1 MSTTT
6 TLVAFCS
13 QCFSKQMIMCRK
25 DTEPLYWFVCSLCG
39 AETAQVTT
47 LNAVNALTL
56 WVPIDALLDAPQI
69 AT

>member
-39 AETAQVTT
+39 AETAQVPT
-47 LNAVNALTL
+47 LVQVSELVR
-56 WVPIDALLDAPQI
+56 WVQIDALLE
-69 AT
+69 

>member
-25 DTEPLYWFVCSLCG
+25 DDASGYPQEYWFVCTDCP
-39 AETAQVTT
+39 AETAKVRT
-47 LNAVNALTL
+47 LSAVRDMVR
-56 WVPIDALLDAPQI
+56 WVPIDALLE
-69 AT
+69 